1 MQGKIWLGETI
12 PFSSGLRTDPC
23 CSITWTVWLYAS
35 VVRLKTTYLER
46 STHRL
51 IFGCSYSSISGLN
64 ALRA

>member
-12 PFSSGLRTDPC
+12 PFSSGLRTDP
-23 CSITWTVWLYAS
+23 S